1 MQLADISDDPKSID
15 NYQSGQIEMR
25 Q

>member
-1 MQLADISDDPKSID
+1 MQLADISDDPKSIG
-15 NYQSGQIEMR
+15 NFQSGQIEMR

>member
-25 Q
+25 H